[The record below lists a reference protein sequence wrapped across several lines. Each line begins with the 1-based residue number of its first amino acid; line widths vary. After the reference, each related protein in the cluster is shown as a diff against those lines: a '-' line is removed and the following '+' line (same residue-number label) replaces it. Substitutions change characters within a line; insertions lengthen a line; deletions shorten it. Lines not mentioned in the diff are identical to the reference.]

1 MAHKKTALITGVS
14 GQIGSNLARVL
25 VEKEINVIGLDINE
39 PDYEFNDFLFVRHDA
54 NNISEKRSIFDDLS
68 QRFGDI
74 DYLVNNVG
82 ISTFDDFEVRTEE
95 DFDQVISTNLKS
107 VFFDIQNFVRK
118 FDQSN
123 QSSAKILNIG
133 SIFGTVS
140 SDFRNY
146 TDLNRKSPECYG
158 ASKAGV
164 IQMTKY
170 FAVHIA
176 KRDISVNCVSPGG
189 IFDPQNPQGE
199 DFIKN
204 YSHKTPMNRMANVD
218 EIVEVISTILQI
230 KTNYLT
236 GQNIIVD
243 GGLTSW

>member
-1 MAHKKTALITGVS
+1 MFPGSETKLLKGLKIGCS
-14 GQIGSNLARVL
+14 GCISAVTNVTHSLARQV
-25 VEKEINVIGLDINE
+25 
-39 PDYEFNDFLFVRHDA
+39 
-54 NNISEKRSIFDDLS
+54 
-68 QRFGDI
+68 
-74 DYLVNNVG
+74 
-82 ISTFDDFEVRTEE
+82 FDDFEDRTEE

-118 FDQSN
+118 FDQNN
-123 QSSAKILNIG
+123 QSSAKILIIG

-170 FAVHIA
+170 FAVHLA

-189 IFDPQNPQGE
+189 IFDPKNPQ
-199 DFIKN
+199 
-204 YSHKTPMNRMANVD
+204 PP
-218 EIVEVISTILQI
+218 VIRTFMYLILYVI
-230 KTNYLT
+230 
-236 GQNIIVD
+236 
-243 GGLTSW
+243 